1 MYSFANFFA
10 DHIFLQKKRKE
21 KCKKRKKSTTHFI
34 TIKLKM
40 FQHFSKMLQQFFF
53 NIYSNFSS
61 TYYKMFQ
68 HFGTKN
74 FVLNILFFFH
84 HFKKNVQ
91 TFLLNISIK
100 FLSTFYKMLQHFLPT
115 FLNNIFFLT
124 FFQHFSEMLLSSTTF
139 CQHFAKCCN
148 IFHKCWIF
156 LKKNQT
162 VGGRCD
168 APGF

>member
-1 MYSFANFFA
+1 VLQYRAPPNA
-10 DHIFLQKKRKE
+10 AVVPHDARCTVLQIFLRTIYF
-21 KCKKRKKSTTHFI
+21 CKKRGKKNVKKEKKSTTHFI

-100 FLSTFYKMLQHFLPT
+100 FSSTFYKMLQHFLPT
-115 FLNNIFFLT
+115 FLNNIFFFDFFPT
-124 FFQHFSEMLLSSTTF
+124 FFRNVAFINYFLSTF
-139 CQHFAKCCN
+139 CKMLQYFS
-148 IFHKCWIF
+148 
-156 LKKNQT
+156 
-162 VGGRCD
+162 
-168 APGF
+168 